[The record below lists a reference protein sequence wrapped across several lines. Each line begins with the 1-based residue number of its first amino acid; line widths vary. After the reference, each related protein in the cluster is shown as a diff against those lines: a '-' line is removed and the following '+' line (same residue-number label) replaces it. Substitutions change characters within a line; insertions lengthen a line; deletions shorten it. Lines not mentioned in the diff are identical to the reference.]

1 MRRTMFF
8 LVAALLLVLAG
19 CSSKPA
25 TSLDGNVGSDG
36 ESTNDG
42 TTKDEQ
48 TGQKDGDQTKQ
59 DDANLTD
66 VSLLDY
72 FLPDG
77 SSAHYKG
84 EGNEF
89 AELDITVARPAEDY
103 VVIHENNGGSF
114 IQKVYKL
121 VGDEIQVLQEEHTE
135 LSAEVPT
142 PAQLD
147 AMEPTRIYLKG
158 PVAVG
163 TTFDDWKIVETDVAV
178 TTPYQQ
184 FEDAIVIEQEG
195 DNFINRIYLV
205 KDIGEVKRESIMT
218 MEGEDDFV
226 VTSQLETVT
235 QP

>member
-1 MRRTMFF
+1 MKRKILF
-8 LVAALLLVLAG
+8 LIAALLLILAG

-25 TSLDGNVGSDG
+25 TSLDGNSGSDG
-36 ESTNDG
+36 QSTNDG
-42 TTKDEQ
+42 TTED
-48 TGQKDGDQTKQ
+48 TTDSDDDQSQQ
-59 DDANLTD
+59 DDAELTD

-114 IQKVYKL
+114 IQKVFK
-121 VGDEIQVLQEEHTE
+121 VEGDEIQVLQEEPME
-135 LSAEVPT
+135 IEAAIPT
-142 PAQLD
+142 PAELD
-147 AMEPTRIYLKG
+147 AMEPQRIYLKG
-158 PVAVG
+158 PIAVG

-184 FEDAIVIEQEG
+184 FEDAFVIEQTSE
-195 DNFINRIYLV
+195 DFVNRIYFV
-205 KDIGEVKRESIMT
+205 KGIGEVKRESIM
-218 MEGEDDFV
+218 EQENEPDFV
-226 VTSQLETVT
+226 VLSLLETVT

>member
-1 MRRTMFF
+1 MRRTMFL

-25 TSLDGNVGSDG
+25 TSLDGNAGSDG
-36 ESTNDG
+36 KSTNDG

-48 TGQKDGDQTKQ
+48 SGQTDGDQTKQ

-84 EGNEF
+84 EGNEY

-121 VGDEIQVLQEEHTE
+121 VGDEIQVLQEEHIE
-135 LSAEVPT
+135 IASEVPT
-142 PAQLD
+142 PAELD
-147 AMEPTRIYLKG
+147 AMEPIRIYLKG
-158 PVAVG
+158 PIAVG
-163 TTFDDWKIVETDVAV
+163 TTFDDWEIVETDVAV

-184 FEDAIVIEQEG
+184 FEDAFVVEQASE
-195 DNFINRIYLV
+195 DFVNRMYLV
-205 KDIGEVKRESIMT
+205 KDFGEVKREAIMAV
-218 MEGEDDFV
+218 ENEADFV
-226 VTSQLETVT
+226 VQSLLETVT